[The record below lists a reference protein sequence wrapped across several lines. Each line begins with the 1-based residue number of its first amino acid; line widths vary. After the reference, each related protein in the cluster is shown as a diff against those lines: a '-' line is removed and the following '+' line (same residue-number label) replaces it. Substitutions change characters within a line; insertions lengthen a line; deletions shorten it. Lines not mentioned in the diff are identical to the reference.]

1 MVTNQ
6 KISLKEKV
14 YFDLRNGKLP
24 EGFGHFV
31 NKKQRKSALLTKC
44 VTIEAGIWEKLCI

>member
-6 KISLKEKV
+6 KMSLKEGE
-14 YFDLRNGKLP
+14 YFDLRHPKLP

-31 NKKQRKSALLTKC
+31 NKKQRKRALLTKC
-44 VTIEAGIWEKLCI
+44 ATIEAGIWEKLCI